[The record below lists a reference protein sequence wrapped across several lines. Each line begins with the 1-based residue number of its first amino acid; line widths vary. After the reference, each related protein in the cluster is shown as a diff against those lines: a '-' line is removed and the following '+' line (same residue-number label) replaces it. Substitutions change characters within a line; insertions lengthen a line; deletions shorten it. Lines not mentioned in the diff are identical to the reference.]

1 MEVSSEMELKR
12 SVHDAMRTEGTLSAN
27 SEAIGEISSVP
38 ILSYAS
44 LRDNSGTG
52 NEVGSTLLF
61 FTTALF
67 CRHKKQRNCS
77 YLFVFS
83 FDSNN
88 KLNDPIV
95 GSLVRNG

>member
-44 LRDNSGTG
+44 LRRIIPGLGTRWAVPFCSLQPRCFADIKNSET
-52 NEVGSTLLF
+52 VHICLLVSIQ
-61 FTTALF
+61 TT
-67 CRHKKQRNCS
+67 S
-77 YLFVFS
+77 
-83 FDSNN
+83 
-88 KLNDPIV
+88 
-95 GSLVRNG
+95 